1 MAMPLKTKAE
11 IESAINDELPRFLK
25 KHFGEEPAAI
35 STEVIDEA
43 IIVRL
48 KGLLPPAEK
57 HLSGELGGAALIHQL
72 KTKLTEKVRPDL
84 ASLVE
89 TVSGASVIDVHSSL
103 DVAKEERVEVFTLN
117 QKIRT

>member
-1 MAMPLKTKAE
+1 MPLKTKTE
-11 IESAINDELPRFLK
+11 IESAMNEELPRFLK
-25 KHFGEEPAAI
+25 KHFGEEPLTI
-35 STEVIDEA
+35 STRIIDDS

-57 HLSGELGGAALIHQL
+57 RLSGEPGGTELIHQL

-89 TVSGASVIDVHSSL
+89 TVSGASVIDMHSSF
-103 DVAKEERVEVFTLN
+103 DVAKEERVEVFTLDK
-117 QKIRT
+117 KIGS